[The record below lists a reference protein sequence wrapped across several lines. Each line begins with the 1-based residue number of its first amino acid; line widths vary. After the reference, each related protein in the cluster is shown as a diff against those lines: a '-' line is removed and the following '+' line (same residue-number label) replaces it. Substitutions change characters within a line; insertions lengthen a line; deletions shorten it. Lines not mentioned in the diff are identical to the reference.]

1 MKDVGDWLGVKNVSD
16 LVLKKIFGIY
26 EKKNQ
31 QKKKLNVLKWL
42 KEKFIKSFTN
52 LYEDELNI
60 KSNKSFYVKNNIMTN
75 IIRNCKGEKRRG
87 IRSIYKFRKQL
98 IIPDHEISVSIEHV
112 VKSKIEKTFVNEDI
126 LDEKSVWIYEID
138 LYFSEH
144 YKKNTSW

>member
-42 KEKFIKSFTN
+42 KEKLIKSFTN